1 MDKLKPLCAAT
12 KAFLIY
18 LSSSLNQKK
27 YENATGLAVGQV
39 VDKIQTIRQDFLYM
53 LYRDLKTWCI
63 FSPLTLL
70 SFNFFVLSE
79 RDTLDRDIMEL
90 KKDNTLLEAALK
102 SKSDNLLEVE
112 KEVCLLI

>member
-1 MDKLKPLCAAT
+1 MGKWWIRSRQSGRTFFLHAT
-12 KAFLIY
+12 
-18 LSSSLNQKK
+18 
-27 YENATGLAVGQV
+27 
-39 VDKIQTIRQDFLYM
+39 
-53 LYRDLKTWCI
+53 DLKTWCI
-63 FSPLTLL
+63 FSPLTLF

-112 KEVCLLI
+112 KEVCLVI